1 VGLYGSG
8 DIAGEAGVTGSRA
21 VVDSGASSNDDAV
34 STNDDAAGP
43 EGASPSVDPRREPNS
58 NPNSL
63 RDRPWWETDP
73 TIQAN
78 ARRALE
84 EIENAAPRSPE
95 PTGPDPVFAEI
106 VSGAGLRELAG
117 ARDDLARAKQRYVD
131 AIRGARVAGFSWG
144 EIGRILGVPRQ
155 ALHRRYG
162 VLG

>member
-1 VGLYGSG
+1 MEL
-8 DIAGEAGVTGSRA
+8 DATGSWAAEER
-21 VVDSGASSNDDAV
+21 GASSSDDTA
-34 STNDDAAGP
+34 SSLDDAAQP
-43 EGASPSVDPRREPNS
+43 KGASLSAEPRNL
-58 NPNSL
+58 NPNFY

-84 EIENAAPRSPE
+84 EIENFAPRLPE
-95 PTGPDPVFAEI
+95 PVGPDPVFAEI
-106 VSGAGLRELAG
+106 VSGARLRELAG
-117 ARDDLARAKQRYVD
+117 ARDDLVRAKQRYVD

-162 VLG
+162 ALG

>member
-1 VGLYGSG
+1 MGAVASG
-8 DIAGEAGVTGSRA
+8 DIAGYAGVTGSRA
-21 VVDSGASSNDDAV
+21 VVDPGVSSNDDAV
-34 STNDDAAGP
+34 SSNDDAANR
-43 EGASPSVDPRREPNS
+43 EGASSGAEPNA
-58 NPNSL
+58 NPNSF

-84 EIENAAPRSPE
+84 EIEDAAPRSPE

-106 VSGAGLRELAG
+106 VSGARLRELAD

-144 EIGRILGVPRQ
+144 EIGRILDVPRQ

-162 VLG
+162 ALG

>member
-1 VGLYGSG
+1 VGTVASS
-8 DIAGEAGVTGSRA
+8 DIAAEAGVTESPA
-21 VVDSGASSNDDAV
+21 VVEPGASSI
-34 STNDDAAGP
+34 DDAAGR
-43 EGASPSVDPRREPNS
+43 EGASRDAEPNA

-106 VSGAGLRELAG
+106 VSGARLRELAC

-131 AIRGARVAGFSWG
+131 AIRGARVAGFS
-144 EIGRILGVPRQ
+144 
-155 ALHRRYG
+155 
-162 VLG
+162 

>member
-1 VGLYGSG
+1 MVGDGS
-8 DIAGEAGVTGSRA
+8 D
-21 VVDSGASSNDDAV
+21 DSGQRPPSAGGDRECRAAV
-34 STNDDAAGP
+34 T
-43 EGASPSVDPRREPNS
+43 
-58 NPNSL
+58 
-63 RDRPWWETDP
+63 
-73 TIQAN
+73 
-78 ARRALE
+78 
-84 EIENAAPRSPE
+84 E

-162 VLG
+162 ALG

>member
-1 VGLYGSG
+1 M
-8 DIAGEAGVTGSRA
+8 
-21 VVDSGASSNDDAV
+21 SSNDDG
-34 STNDDAAGP
+34 AGR
-43 EGASPSVDPRREPNS
+43 EGASLSAEPNA
-58 NPNSL
+58 NPHSL

-106 VSGAGLRELAG
+106 VSGARLRVLAC

-144 EIGRILGVPRQ
+144 EIGRILDVPRQ

-162 VLG
+162 ALG